1 MELKYMN
8 DNFRGAYRFFNKW
21 EKSMNTGMLLLIV
34 AVVAIVIANSP
45 WGPAYQTLLAT
56 ELHLGT
62 ESFNFLSQG
71 GEPMTLLGFINDALM
86 AIFFLSVGL
95 EIKREMLVGEL
106 SSFRQVLLPFI
117 AACGGM
123 IFPVVV
129 FYFTGQMQSFSP
141 DEMRGMAIPMATDIA
156 FSLGV
161 LSLFSNR
168 VPLSLKVFLLA
179 LAIVDDIGG
188 IIVIAIFYSSLSTAS
203 LVFLGVAAA
212 AFIILILGGR
222 LKINSKVFYAVFGI
236 VIWWAFLQAGIH
248 PTIAGVIVAFTIPAR
263 PYTNLKRYTKG
274 MHKALDLLEEV
285 EPYDKD
291 KDPNDILLTNTE
303 IKILSIMEK
312 ASDRVI
318 SPLQNIEDSIHR
330 PVNYF
335 IMPLFAFANAG
346 VILNFSGGW
355 SMLTGVSLAVMAGL
369 IIGKPLGIFL
379 FTWLAVKLKVSPMP
393 TESNWKGVFGIA
405 LLGGIGF
412 TVALFLASLSYP
424 VGSDLLN
431 QARLGILLGSF
442 ISGIIGFIYLN
453 KILPKTGEK
462 WNLPRVRRQ
471 PETDQD

>member
-1 MELKYMN
+1 MN
-8 DNFRGAYRFFNKW
+8 DNFRGAYRFLSKW

-45 WGPAYQTLLAT
+45 WGPAYQALLAT

-62 ESFNFLSQG
+62 ETFNFLSQG
-71 GEPMTLLGFINDALM
+71 GQPMTLLGFINDALM

-123 IFPVVV
+123 IFPVLI

-141 DEMRGMAIPMATDIA
+141 EEMRGMAIPMATDIA
-156 FSLGV
+156 FSIGV
-161 LSLFSNR
+161 LTLFSNR

-188 IIVIAIFYSSLSTAS
+188 ILVIAIFYSSLSSAS
-203 LVFLGVAAA
+203 LIFLAVAVAA
-212 AFIILILGGR
+212 IIVLIIGGR

-236 VIWWAFLQAGIH
+236 VVWWAFLQAGIH
-248 PTIAGVIVAFTIPAR
+248 PTIAGVVVAFTIPAR
-263 PYTNLKRYTKG
+263 PYTNLKRFTKG
-274 MHKALDLLEEV
+274 MHKALDLLDGVAREED
-285 EPYDKD
+285 EKD
-291 KDPNDILLTNTE
+291 DIILTNTE
-303 IKILSIMEK
+303 IKILSVMEK

-318 SPLQNIEDSIHR
+318 SPLQDIEDSIYR

-346 VILNFSGGW
+346 VILDFSGGW

-379 FTWLAVKLKVSPMP
+379 FTWIAVKLRISPMP
-393 TESNWKGVFGIA
+393 SESNWKGIFGIS

-424 VGSDLLN
+424 VGSELLN
-431 QARLGILLGSF
+431 HARLGILLGSF
-442 ISGIIGFIYLN
+442 ISGILGFMFLN
-453 KILPKTGEK
+453 KVLPKTGEK

-471 PETDQD
+471 PDLEQD